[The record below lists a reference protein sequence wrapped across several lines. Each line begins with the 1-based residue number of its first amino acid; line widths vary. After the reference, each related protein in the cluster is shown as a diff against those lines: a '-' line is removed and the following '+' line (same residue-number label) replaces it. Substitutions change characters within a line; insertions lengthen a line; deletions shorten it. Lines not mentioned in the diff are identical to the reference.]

1 VYGDL
6 PLGPVDWRRNDDLTT
21 PEYARIHGKSARPQQ
36 HDPNQHR
43 PRENHS
49 ETGIKHRGRARRQ
62 QRERYA
68 DSAQTDGGASN
79 RREKAYQQEYSS
91 GQRRETE
98 EPRQR
103 QTPACREVSPPCE
116 QQRQAQDSA

>member
-1 VYGDL
+1 MFRVGTENARALYRSGAMAWVTATVYGDL

-21 PEYARIHGKSARPQQ
+21 PEYARIHRKSARPQQ

-79 RREKAYQQEYSS
+79 RREKAYRS
-91 GQRRETE
+91 E
-98 EPRQR
+98 EHTSELQ
-103 QTPACREVSPPCE
+103 SH
-116 QQRQAQDSA
+116 S